1 MFNIIIIIKDI
12 YFILFFYYL
21 KFIYIFY
28 IFTLY
33 FFFIFIIFCLFV
45 IIEYGSMLSCSTEN
59 HVNSIEN
66 IKTDHFIHKFETD
79 DVLRENMSENAVL
92 PSHDSLTDHDL
103 HWEMNYHEAAIFL
116 EVYIIL
122 SSLH

>member
-1 MFNIIIIIKDI
+1 
-12 YFILFFYYL
+12 
-21 KFIYIFY
+21 
-28 IFTLY
+28 
-33 FFFIFIIFCLFV
+33 
-45 IIEYGSMLSCSTEN
+45 MLSCSSTEN

-92 PSHDSLTDHDL
+92 PTHDSLTDHDL